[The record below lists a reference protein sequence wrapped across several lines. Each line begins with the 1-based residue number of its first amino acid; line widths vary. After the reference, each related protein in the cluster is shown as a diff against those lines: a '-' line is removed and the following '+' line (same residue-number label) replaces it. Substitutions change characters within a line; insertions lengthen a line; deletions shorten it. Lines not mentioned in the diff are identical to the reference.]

1 MGENALALVLYL
13 SSPESPLPSLTE
25 GYTKPTTVYYS
36 HLGKFWVYSFT
47 TANIMHGLFLVA
59 TLAVSY
65 QIPDLLTGLL
75 ANIAGFFGS
84 IISANTVA
92 FVMCKVLGKSMSWF
106 SHEWLALGLFGPP
119 ALLGALASQL
129 LFKKKV
135 ERASYHAVLL
145 LQAVAASGLQ
155 LVGIGSAALFFISA
169 APQLVALLL
178 NPLFGDKSTSAER
191 QKEEISLVTYGL
203 GQFLPLMTGALV
215 YFPVMEVFVP
225 LVCLASP
232 FLLSLPSSGT
242 DEFCTTLDGK
252 SRGCP
257 SG

>member
-1 MGENALALVLYL
+1 MGENALALLLYL

-65 QIPDLLTGLL
+65 QTPNLLTGFL

-84 IISANTVA
+84 IIGANVVA
-92 FVMCKVLGKSMSWF
+92 FVMSKVLGKSMSWF

-129 LFKKKV
+129 LFKRKV
-135 ERASYHAVLL
+135 EKASYHAVLL

-155 LVGIGSAALFFISA
+155 LIGVGSAALFFISA
-169 APQLVALLL
+169 APQLLALLV
-178 NPLFGDKSTSAER
+178 NPLFASGSNSAGK
-191 QKEEISLVTYGL
+191 QKGEISLVTYGL
-203 GQFLPLMTGALV
+203 GQFLPLMTGGLV

-225 LVCLASP
+225 LVCVVTSFP
-232 FLLSLPSSGT
+232 PNTPSADQFS
-242 DEFCTTLDGK
+242 
-252 SRGCP
+252 SH
-257 SG
+257 